1 MSKQTEKKRPVRAI
15 DPDLILKWEHEGVTY
30 SYRQPSGVVAAT
42 NQQEHGNM
50 LIDSCLV
57 AVKGLEGAEALRA
70 KGHEWSKLLPQPHAN
85 RLYIQLLNASALT
98 EVEAEG

>member
-1 MSKQTEKKRPVRAI
+1 MSEKTAAPVRAV
-15 DPDLILKWEHEGVTY
+15 DPDMTQDWTYEDVTY
-30 SYRQPSGVVAAT
+30 TYRQPAGVFAAT

-70 KGHEWSKLLPQPHAN
+70 KGHAWSKLLPQPHAN